1 MTSLA
6 EKGLHFI
13 QAGWRPDECQVVE
26 LRYVHMLP
34 TEMRPIGQMVGQ
46 IASQFGICFGD
57 AVRAMSYRSTVATMV
72 IAMAVIAVPSAA
84 VGQATIPGAPNLEP
98 TRIRFGTLEYVLS
111 ILRDGEEQVIGSL
124 IDEIL
129 PLRGDDP
136 VIKRVQTVRR
146 SGGVHVDSTVTDAQT
161 LAPRW
166 HYGVQA
172 QRIVLLE
179 FDGARV
185 RGTVTPTTGAPRV
198 IDTTLADVAFD
209 SSNWDLAVR
218 ALPLEEGD
226 AAILQV
232 YDVEQQLH
240 RYGVRVADRELRGK
254 SFIVH
259 VIIQLGRNNEAHVW
273 FDDIT
278 RTLLRIETPV
288 QPGVILRQVLK
299 P

>member
-1 MTSLA
+1 M
-6 EKGLHFI
+6 I
-13 QAGWRPDECQVVE
+13 
-26 LRYVHMLP
+26 
-34 TEMRPIGQMVGQ
+34 
-46 IASQFGICFGD
+46 
-57 AVRAMSYRSTVATMV
+57 TVATLTFT
-72 IAMAVIAVPSAA
+72 APSLAHA
-84 VGQATIPGAPNLEP
+84 QATIPGASNLEP

-111 ILRDGEEQVIGSL
+111 ILREGEEQIIGS
-124 IDEIL
+124 ITDEIL
-129 PLRGDDP
+129 PIRGDDP
-136 VIKRVQTVRR
+136 VIKRVQTIRR
-146 SGGVHVDSTVTDAQT
+146 SGGVNIDSTVTDAQT

-172 QRIVLLE
+172 QRIVFLE

-185 RGTVTPTTGAPRV
+185 RGSITPKTGAARM
-198 IDTTLADVAFD
+198 IDTTLADAVFD

-226 AAILQV
+226 AAIIQV

-259 VIIQLGRNNEAHVW
+259 VIVQLGRNNEAHVW
-273 FDDIT
+273 FDDVT